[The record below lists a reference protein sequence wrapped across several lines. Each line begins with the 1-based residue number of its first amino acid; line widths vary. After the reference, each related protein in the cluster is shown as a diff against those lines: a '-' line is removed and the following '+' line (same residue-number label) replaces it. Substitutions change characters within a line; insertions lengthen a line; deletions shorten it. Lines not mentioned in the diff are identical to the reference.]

1 MTDFGHADIKNINN
15 SSSTGLLQ
23 QKTNESTNM
32 EEDILVNIEDD
43 IKNIEDDIKNIE
55 DDIKNKEDNFKI
67 LNDFNKEDKI
77 KEDDIEED
85 ERKCLFCG
93 EFGDLPEDGAGRL
106 LYNR

>member
-1 MTDFGHADIKNINN
+1 MTDFGHADIKNIN
-15 SSSTGLLQ
+15 SSSPGL

-43 IKNIEDDIKNIE
+43 IKNIEDDVKNLKDFIK
-55 DDIKNKEDNFKI
+55 KDNMQ
-67 LNDFNKEDKI
+67 
-77 KEDDIEED
+77 EDDIEED

-106 LYNR
+106 LYNRYVV

>member
-1 MTDFGHADIKNINN
+1 MTDFGHADIKNIDI
-15 SSSTGLLQ
+15 SSPGLLQ
-23 QKTNESTNM
+23 QKTNKSTNM

-43 IKNIEDDIKNIE
+43 IKNIEDDVKN
-55 DDIKNKEDNFKI
+55 F
-67 LNDFNKEDKI
+67 NDFNKEDKI

>member
-1 MTDFGHADIKNINN
+1 MDHTYFSQNFIKMTDFGRADIKNIN
-15 SSSTGLLQ
+15 SSSPGLLQ
-23 QKTNESTNM
+23 QKANESTNM

-43 IKNIEDDIKNIE
+43 IKNIEDDVKN
-55 DDIKNKEDNFKI
+55 
-67 LNDFNKEDKI
+67 LNDFNKEDNI